1 MMTPQQQTLNSFA
14 PTLHHYNYNPTPNT
28 YHIYPKLGI

>member
-1 MMTPQQQTLNSFA
+1 MTAPQQQTLNSFA
-14 PTLHHYNYNPTPNT
+14 PIFPHYNYNPTSNT